1 MVNVTVIPG
10 FDQYL
15 ATQSYQ
21 VPVTD
26 FLINV
31 LLVIALSVL
40 TSYVYVRFGTSLSN
54 RRSFARNFI
63 IIALTTMFIITVVKS
78 SLALSLGLIGALSII
93 RFRTAIKDPEELAFL
108 FITIAIGLG
117 LGADQRVISVIAV
130 VAVLGVIVVRSRF
143 SEKDREDQ
151 VMQLLITGKG
161 DALPSLDQI
170 TSLVKIH
177 SVSVR
182 VKRFDVSGTKIE
194 ILYIVNFS
202 TFDQLKVLTDTV
214 RELSRDLTVTYLDNE
229 SG

>member
-21 VPVTD
+21 IPVMD
-26 FLINV
+26 FLINI
-31 LLVIALSVL
+31 LLVIVLSVL

-130 VAVLGVIVVRSRF
+130 FAILTVIVVRSRF
-143 SEKDREDQ
+143 SEKNREDQ

-161 DALPSLDQI
+161 DNLPSLEQI
-170 TSLVKIH
+170 TSIVKIH

-182 VKRFDVSGTKIE
+182 MKRFDVSDNKIE
-194 ILYIVNFS
+194 ILYIVNLI
-202 TFDQLKVLTDTV
+202 TFDQLKVLTDKV
-214 RELSRDLTVTYLDNE
+214 RELSRNLTVTYLDNE
-229 SG
+229 TG